1 MMLGEAKR
9 AVNGVH
15 VPAGRDRFGA
25 ILQLANWRFECKV
38 SSHDTAGDYCIYDT
52 IRTARGGPPMH
63 VHHSQDE
70 WFYVREG
77 RFIFKI
83 GEETFHL
90 EPGDS
95 VLGPRQVPHAFAS
108 LSDASAVMI
117 VFQPAGTIERLFFEI
132 SEVGKLR
139 QPTLQDWQDVARG
152 HDVEIV
158 GPPLTVP
165 S

>member
-1 MMLGEAKR
+1 MPGIDAKR

-15 VPAGRDRFGA
+15 VPAGTDRFGA
-25 ILQLANWRFECKV
+25 ILQLANWRFECKL
-38 SSHDTAGDYCIYDT
+38 SGRDTAGDSCIYDT

-77 RFIFKI
+77 QFLFKI
-83 GEETFHL
+83 GEEIFHL
-90 EPGDS
+90 GPGDS

-108 LSDASAVMI
+108 LSDTSAVMI
-117 VFQPAGTIERLFFEI
+117 VFQPAGTIERLFLEI
-132 SEVGKLR
+132 SEVSKLR
-139 QPTLQDWQDVARG
+139 QPTLQDWQAVAQT

-158 GPPLTVP
+158 GPPLNVAC
-165 S
+165 